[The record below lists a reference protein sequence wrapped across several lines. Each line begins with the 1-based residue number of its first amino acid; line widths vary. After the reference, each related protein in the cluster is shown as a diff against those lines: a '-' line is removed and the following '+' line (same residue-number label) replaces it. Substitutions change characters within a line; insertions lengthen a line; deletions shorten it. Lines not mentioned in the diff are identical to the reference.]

1 MLRVT
6 SAAKSRLFTKL
17 VDSKAAA
24 DEAWR
29 FTPKKKG
36 WKLRL
41 DRQQPNDKTL
51 VHEGRNVLLLDQDV
65 LRTTTKLTLDVANLE
80 TKPRLTLRTVAGK
93 SD

>member
-6 SAAKSRLFTKL
+6 SAAKNRLLTKL

-29 FTPKKKG
+29 FTPKKSG

-41 DRQQPNDKTL
+41 DREQPNDKTL

-65 LRTTTKLTLDVANLE
+65 LRTMTKLTLDVANLD
-80 TKPRLTLRTVAGK
+80 TKPRLTLRTVPKK